1 MIVPV
6 RLHSV
11 YHDLEYRRENES
23 TGARGMVGLGTSD
36 AADRRVNSAVDP
48 LAGTS
53 SCYQYPERFHR

>member
-1 MIVPV
+1 MTAPV

-11 YHDLEYRRENES
+11 YHDLEYRQENES
-23 TGARGMVGLGTSD
+23 TGARGMAGLGTSD

-53 SCYQYPERFHR
+53 SCYQYPGIFYR